1 MEEKAERAR
10 EDIISS
16 SESKRIFSEF
26 PELVF
31 PDYRKFSISNIGN
44 SILSS
49 FGLKAGKGR
58 ALEMPRADCGKV
70 VLIVIDG
77 LGASLLKRALPKVS
91 KKAGLLTSVF
101 PSTTSSAY
109 TSILRGA
116 PPSVHG
122 ITGCWQRDSS
132 GNFGQL
138 VKYKS
143 HPRFEKRALP
153 KNPASLLLETG
164 AICGKLLSEKIPCTT
179 IVKGEYVGREFSKIL
194 GNQEKGVSISPFSG
208 GAKELGASISRAI
221 RESPNGSFI
230 SAYYDG
236 VDSVSHSKGPDSPE
250 ALAKTKKIFRSL
262 KNSLEGI
269 KDENVRFVIT
279 ADHGQVPV
287 FREKSRLWYEQDE
300 KLLSLL
306 SSPPAGD
313 NRAIYLYPKEGKED
327 SLRKHLENSGF
338 FRENFAIFPSK
349 ELLEGGLFGPV
360 PKANR
365 KGLLGRIGE
374 FTLIS
379 RNSSQLGHS
388 EKGRLLG
395 NHGSLTEDELFVPLF
410 AGTAREIF

>member
-1 MEEKAERAR
+1 MEGLAEKAR
-10 EDIISS
+10 EEILCS
-16 SESKRIFSEF
+16 SEGKRIFSEF

-58 ALEMPRADCGKV
+58 AFEIPRADSGKV

-77 LGASLLKRALPKVS
+77 LGASLLKRAFPKIS
-91 KKAGLLTSVF
+91 KKAGILTSVF

-122 ITGCWQRDSS
+122 ITGYWQRDSS

-138 VKYKS
+138 VKYKN
-143 HPRFEKRALP
+143 HPFFEKLSLP
-153 KNPASLLLETG
+153 KNPVSLLLENG

-179 IVKGEYVGREFSKIL
+179 IVKKEYVGREFSKIL
-194 GNQEKGVSISPFSG
+194 GNQDEGVSTVPFSG
-208 GAKELGASISRAI
+208 CAKDLGDQISRAI
-221 RESPNGSFI
+221 KESPKQAFI

-236 VDSVSHSKGPDSPE
+236 VDSESHLKGPYSPE
-250 ALAKTKKIFRSL
+250 ALAKVRKIFHSL
-262 KNSLEGI
+262 KSALSNIGKET
-269 KDENVRFVIT
+269 FVAIT

-287 FREKSRLWYEQDE
+287 FREKNRLFYRKDE
-300 KLLSLL
+300 KLASLL

-313 NRAIYLYPKEGKED
+313 NRAVYLYPKEGYGD
-327 SLRKHLENSGF
+327 SLGKHLSRSEF
-338 FRENFAIFPSK
+338 FSQNFAVFRSK
-349 ELLEGGLFGPV
+349 ELVDGGLFGPV
-360 PKANR
+360 LKKNR
-365 KGLLGRIGE
+365 RELYARVGE
-374 FTLIS
+374 FALLS
-379 RNSSQLGHS
+379 RNSSQLGHT

-395 NHGSLTEDELFVPLF
+395 NHGSLTEEEIFVPLI
-410 AGTAREIF
+410 AGGAREIFR